1 MNEGKVNQRNNQTH
15 SVNIVLVNTI
25 KNNMNKHGIAN
36 RNWAE
41 HSKLEELVPIG
52 WHKKGKM

>member
-1 MNEGKVNQRNNQTH
+1 VD
-15 SVNIVLVNTI
+15 II
-25 KNNMNKHGIAN
+25 KNNMNKHAIAN

-41 HSKLEELVPIG
+41 YSELEELVTIG